1 VSRCSKLQLSSV
13 HLLPVQIY
21 HNCACQQVII
31 YPVGIPALYAA
42 RLYLTRDLLRPQQQ
56 TNDDQQ
62 ATVPLVAA
70 HTVDTEEAAAVDL
83 NGSSS
88 NAAEQQPAVATALV
102 QAQLVPVDAHTL
114 TAQETK
120 FLWKAYKAPLYYWEV
135 IECCR
140 RLLLTGFMVC
150 QYCYY

>member
-1 VSRCSKLQLSSV
+1 
-13 HLLPVQIY
+13 
-21 HNCACQQVII
+21 VII

-42 RLYLTRDLLRPQQQ
+42 RLWYTRDLLRPHQQ
-56 TNDDQQ
+56 TDDEQQ

-70 HTVDTEEAAAVDL
+70 AAVHAVDTEAAVVADS
-83 NGSSS
+83 NSNSNSSS
-88 NAAEQQPAVATALV
+88 SSAATEQPAVATAV
-102 QAQLVPVDAHTL
+102 VEAQLVPVDTQTL

-120 FLWKAYKAPLYYWEV
+120 FLWKAYKPSLYYWEV

-150 QYCYY
+150 QTLPLTQLHLHTLLVCS

>member
-1 VSRCSKLQLSSV
+1 
-13 HLLPVQIY
+13 
-21 HNCACQQVII
+21 VII

-42 RLYLTRDLLRPQQQ
+42 RLWYTRDLLRPHQQ
-56 TNDDQQ
+56 TDDEQQ

-70 HTVDTEEAAAVDL
+70 SALHTVDTEAPAVAD
-83 NGSSS
+83 NNSSS
-88 NAAEQQPAVATALV
+88 SSTATEQPAVARAV
-102 QAQLVPVDAHTL
+102 VEAQLVPVDTQTL

-120 FLWKAYKAPLYYWEV
+120 FLWKAYKPSLYHWEV

-150 QYCYY
+150 QTSPLYSYTL

>member
-1 VSRCSKLQLSSV
+1 MQQLDSIRITSACTC
-13 HLLPVQIY
+13 

-42 RLYLTRDLLRPQQQ
+42 RLWITRDLLRPQQQ
-56 TNDDQQ
+56 ADDDQQ
-62 ATVPLVAA
+62 AAVPLVAA
-70 HTVDTEEAAAVDL
+70 HTVDTEAATV
-83 NGSSS
+83 GVHSSS
-88 NAAEQQPAVATALV
+88 NATEQQPAVATALV
-102 QAQLVPVDAHTL
+102 QAQLAPVDAHTL

-150 QYCYY
+150 